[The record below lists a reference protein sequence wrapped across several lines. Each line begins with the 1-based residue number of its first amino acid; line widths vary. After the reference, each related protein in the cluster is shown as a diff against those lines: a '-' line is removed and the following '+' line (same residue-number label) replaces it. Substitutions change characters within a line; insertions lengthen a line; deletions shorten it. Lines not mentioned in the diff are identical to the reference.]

1 MIYLSNEMFW
11 KRTGGPNGSLE
22 IDGFRNVRVSITGNG
37 FWDFR
42 KTEETLLDL
51 CFVFF

>member
-22 IDGFRNVRVSITGNG
+22 IDVLEILELQLQEM
-37 FWDFR
+37 DFR
-42 KTEETLLDL
+42 ISKKNRGNSAR
-51 CFVFF
+51 FMFFF